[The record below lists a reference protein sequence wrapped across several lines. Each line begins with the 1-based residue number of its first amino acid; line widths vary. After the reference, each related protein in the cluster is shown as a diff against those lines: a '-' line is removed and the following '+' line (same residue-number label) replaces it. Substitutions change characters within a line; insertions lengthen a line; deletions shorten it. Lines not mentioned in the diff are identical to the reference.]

1 MFSLYRRK
9 SLGFFLLPV
18 LIGLA
23 LLSSAQEVVAR
34 ETDSQPIFAGRE
46 FGGNA
51 PNGPRKWTSVL
62 ERHESE
68 MSRLATICTTSDSR
82 GCKLNEWKQFLT
94 GIEDKKES
102 VKLILVNLYVNRTA
116 YISDADNWGV
126 ADYWASPREFF
137 AKGGDCEDYAIAKYL
152 SLRALG
158 FSSANLRIA
167 VLWDARAQESHA
179 VLVYTKD
186 NLSLV
191 LDNRSDLL
199 LPASS
204 LGHYQ
209 PTYSVN
215 EISWALY

>member
-1 MFSLYRRK
+1 MVPFTRRK

-51 PNGPRKWTSVL
+51 PNGPRKWTGVL

-68 MSRLATICTTSDSR
+68 MSRLAEACTTSDSR
-82 GCKLNEWKQFLT
+82 GCKLNEWQQFLT

-126 ADYWASPREFF
+126 ADYWASPSEFF

-167 VLWDARAQESHA
+167 VLWDAGAQESHA

-215 EISWALY
+215 EISWALH

>member
-1 MFSLYRRK
+1 MFSLYRSK
-9 SLGFFLLPV
+9 SLRFVLFLV
-18 LIGLA
+18 FIVLA
-23 LLSSAQEVVAR
+23 LPPSGQGALAR

-68 MSRLATICTTSDSR
+68 MSRLAEACTTSDSR
-82 GCKLNEWKQFLT
+82 GCRLNEWKQFLT

-102 VKLILVNLYVNRTA
+102 VKLILVNLYVNKTG
-116 YISDADNWGV
+116 YVSDADNWGV
-126 ADYWASPREFF
+126 PDYWASPREFF

-191 LDNRSDLL
+191 LDNRNDLL

-209 PTYSVN
+209 PVYSVN
-215 EISWALY
+215 ETS

>member
-1 MFSLYRRK
+1 MFPFTRRK

-34 ETDSQPIFAGRE
+34 ETDSQLIFAGRE
-46 FGGNA
+46 FGGNGLS
-51 PNGPRKWTSVL
+51 GPRKWTGVL

-68 MSRLATICTTSDSR
+68 MSRLAEACTTSDSR

-94 GIEDKKES
+94 DIEDKKES

-179 VLVYTKD
+179 VLVYSKD

-191 LDNRSDLL
+191 LDNRNDLL

-215 EISWALY
+215 EISWALH

>member
-1 MFSLYRRK
+1 MFPFTRRK

-23 LLSSAQEVVAR
+23 LLPSAQGALAR
-34 ETDSQPIFAGRE
+34 EADNQLMFSGRE
-46 FGGNA
+46 FTSKGLS
-51 PNGPRKWTSVL
+51 GPRKWTSVL

-68 MSRLATICTTSDSR
+68 MSRLAEACTTSDSR
-82 GCKLNEWKQFLT
+82 GCKLNEWQQFLT
-94 GIEDKKES
+94 GIEDQKES

-179 VLVYTKD
+179 VLVYSKD

-191 LDNRSDLL
+191 LDNRNDLL

-215 EISWALY
+215 ETSWALH

>member
-1 MFSLYRRK
+1 MFSLHRRN

-51 PNGPRKWTSVL
+51 PNGPRKWTGVL

-68 MSRLATICTTSDSR
+68 MSRLAEACTTSDLR
-82 GCKLNEWKQFLT
+82 GCKLNEWQQFLT

-126 ADYWASPREFF
+126 ADYWASPSEFF

-191 LDNRSDLL
+191 LDNRNDQL

-215 EISWALY
+215 EISWALH

>member
-1 MFSLYRRK
+1 MFSLCRSK
-9 SLGFFLLPV
+9 SLRFILFLV
-18 LIGLA
+18 FIVLA
-23 LLSSAQEVVAR
+23 LPPSGQRALAR
-34 ETDSQPIFAGRE
+34 EADNQLMFGGRE
-46 FGGNA
+46 FTSKGLS
-51 PNGPRKWTSVL
+51 GPRKWTSVL

-68 MSRLATICTTSDSR
+68 MSRLAEACTTSDSR
-82 GCKLNEWKQFLT
+82 GCKLNEWQQFLT

-126 ADYWASPREFF
+126 PDYWASPREFF

-191 LDNRSDLL
+191 LDNRNDQL

-215 EISWALY
+215 EISWALH

>member
-1 MFSLYRRK
+1 MFPFTRRN

-18 LIGLA
+18 LVGLA
-23 LLSSAQEVVAR
+23 LPPSGQGALAR

-51 PNGPRKWTSVL
+51 PNGPRKWTGVL

-68 MSRLATICTTSDSR
+68 MSRLAEACTTSDSR
-82 GCKLNEWKQFLT
+82 GCKLDEWKQFLT

-102 VKLILVNLYVNRTA
+102 VKLVLVNLYVNRTA

-167 VLWDARAQESHA
+167 VLWDACAQESHA

-191 LDNRSDLL
+191 LDNRNDQL

-215 EISWALY
+215 EISWALH